1 MPDLLSNFDALTTSL
16 VGAFAFLAAVAGFFR
31 WVRPGVRALVKD
43 FRAGRDALVG
53 RDAIHDTITGREIVP
68 ALPGIGVRMDTTE
81 NQMKQ
86 LATALATLVD
96 NSHRLDDLEPRVTK
110 LEEAAVERVVARA
123 ESASAW
129 RAIEAVAAQST
140 SAVVEPVDPELGLGD
155 N

>member
-1 MPDLLSNFDALTTSL
+1 MTDYLSNIDALSKAL
-16 VGAFAFLAAVAGFFR
+16 IGVGALIGMLFGFFR
-31 WVRPGVRALVKD
+31 WVRPGARALAKD

-53 RDAIHDTITGREIVP
+53 REAIHDTITGKEIVP

-96 NSHRLDDLEPRVTK
+96 NSHRLDDLEPRVAK

-129 RAIEAVAAQST
+129 RAIEAVAKT
-140 SAVVEPVDPELGLGD
+140 GTPVIDVEPDQ